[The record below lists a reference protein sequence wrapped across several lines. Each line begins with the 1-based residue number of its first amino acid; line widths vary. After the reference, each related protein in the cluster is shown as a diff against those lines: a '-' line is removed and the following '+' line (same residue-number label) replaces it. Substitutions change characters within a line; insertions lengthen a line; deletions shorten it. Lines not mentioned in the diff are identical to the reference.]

1 MGVSEKYQVAKEYV
15 RESPLFSVCVHTCA
29 HTSVTAQLQCEIVH
43 FSVVWCE
50 GMADGLTEGKYT
62 VGGGIGKEKVKGIGN
77 KGWGGWKRNRCD
89 PLKPT

>member
-43 FSVVWCE
+43 FRVV
-50 GMADGLTEGKYT
+50 
-62 VGGGIGKEKVKGIGN
+62 
-77 KGWGGWKRNRCD
+77 
-89 PLKPT
+89 